1 VDKDTVRRLWSNVK
15 GDWHAWNARFLTEE
29 PIIPRALPVRTE
41 AKSLLG
47 LVAGGAGRRVDPFFL
62 NRGVQTATEITIR
75 DTIQEGALHDG
86 SPPVTTG

>member
-1 VDKDTVRRLWSNVK
+1 MPGTPVPLPKSQSPHARYRFVPKRNRFSGWSPGVQ
-15 GDWHAWNARFLTEE
+15 
-29 PIIPRALPVRTE
+29 
-41 AKSLLG
+41 
-47 LVAGGAGRRVDPFFL
+47 AGASTPFFL